1 MNEKDLKKLHELLV
15 MLSEEVKR
23 ICNDNGIKYSLTGGS
38 MIGAVRHK
46 GFIPWDDDMDIAMLR
61 ED

>member
-23 ICNDNGIKYSLTGGS
+23 ICNDNGITFY
-38 MIGAVRHK
+38 
-46 GFIPWDDDMDIAMLR
+46 D
-61 ED
+61 